1 MKELDTRGYS
11 CPEPVLMVK
20 KALSGEGVPL
30 TVLVDGRTPL
40 ENVTRFA
47 KNSGYQV
54 ESKSVG
60 EDWELVIS

>member
-20 KALSGEGVPL
+20 QALEGKGAPL

-47 KNSGYQV
+47 RSKGYQV
-54 ESKSVG
+54 TSRSVG
-60 EDWELVIS
+60 EDWELSIS